1 MEKIAQIL
9 ADSRNRVLLNNDIL
23 NMNMPKT
30 TQEEYAKIHWFAW
43 WSYWLMPWFLFYLF
57 KGVTTFVF
65 QREGAPNEKNKII
78 KNHSSEDEHWFK

>member
-30 TQEEYAKIHWFAW
+30 TQEEYAKIHW
-43 WSYWLMPWFLFYLF
+43 LLDDL
-57 KGVTTFVF
+57 
-65 QREGAPNEKNKII
+65 I
-78 KNHSSEDEHWFK
+78 D